1 MAFYLGNMLRLP
13 AFLKI
18 GEIIFQMIIIGIAQG
33 GNVGFGFSKHSAAL
47 GYGIVIG
54 YLIVNLILVLCYSIG
69 ETGTQR
75 SKFELLLNVVGSI
88 LYISL
93 AIYLFVKSNKYWDN
107 TKVIVEA
114 VFMLMIAVCQIL
126 DAVFIFKRSNE

>member
-33 GNVGFGFSKHSAAL
+33 GNVGFGFFSKHASAL
-47 GYGIVIG
+47 GYGIVVG

-75 SKFELLLNVVGSI
+75 SKFELLFNLVGSI

-93 AIYLFVKSNKYWDN
+93 AIYLFVKYSN
-107 TKVIVEA
+107 TKLIVEA
-114 VFMLMIAVCQIL
+114 VFLLMVAACQIL
-126 DAVFIFKRSNE
+126 DAVFIFKRSE

>member
-18 GEIIFQMIIIGIAQG
+18 GEIIFQIILIGIAQG
-33 GNVGFGFSKHSAAL
+33 GDVLFGFSKHSWAL

-54 YLIVNLILVLCYSIG
+54 YLIVNLILVLCYAIG

-93 AIYLFVKSNKYWDN
+93 AIYLFVKSSY
-107 TKVIVEA
+107 TKVIVQG
-114 VFMLMIAVCQIL
+114 VFLLMVAVCQIL
-126 DAVFIFKRSNE
+126 DAVFIFKRSE